1 MPPPVALVRYAGPMR
16 EDPSDAIPR
25 GELPLFVLRGVSLER
40 GGRPILRDVTLELPR
55 GGVIGIIGPSGAGKT
70 SLLRLL
76 NRLDDP
82 SSGSIEFSST
92 PLVSWAVPALR
103 RKVAFVFQSPSLFPG
118 SVADNLRTAAE
129 LGGSR
134 AAAEA
139 PDLAAALH
147 AVGLDTNDARRDT
160 AVLSGGEQ
168 QRVGLARALMTRPDV
183 LLLDEPTS
191 ALDPE
196 AAHRLLATV
205 ARLSREQQ
213 LSVIMVTHRLLE
225 ARQFTSHS
233 VMLEA
238 GRVVEACSTAQFF
251 AGVTTERARAYRASC
266 E

>member
-118 SVADNLRTAAE
+118 SV
-129 LGGSR
+129 
-134 AAAEA
+134 
-139 PDLAAALH
+139 
-147 AVGLDTNDARRDT
+147 
-160 AVLSGGEQ
+160 
-168 QRVGLARALMTRPDV
+168 
-183 LLLDEPTS
+183 
-191 ALDPE
+191 
-196 AAHRLLATV
+196 
-205 ARLSREQQ
+205 
-213 LSVIMVTHRLLE
+213 
-225 ARQFTSHS
+225 
-233 VMLEA
+233 
-238 GRVVEACSTAQFF
+238 
-251 AGVTTERARAYRASC
+251 
-266 E
+266 